1 MALRAGDSLM
11 SMDVLPKDLADR
23 IANSNLEIAD
33 AAADA
38 DADVDVAAATAS
50 FKPTKTCFFRP
61 ERSPLV

>member
-38 DADVDVAAATAS
+38 DADVDV
-50 FKPTKTCFFRP
+50 PTTSEGLGFGCHRLRP
-61 ERSPLV
+61 W